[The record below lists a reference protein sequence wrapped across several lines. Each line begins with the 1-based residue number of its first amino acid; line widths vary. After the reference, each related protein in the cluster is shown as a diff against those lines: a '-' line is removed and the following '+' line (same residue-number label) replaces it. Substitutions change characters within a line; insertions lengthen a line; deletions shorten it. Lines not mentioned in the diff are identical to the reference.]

1 LERLQVRMVYKRRW
15 PPKVWVQAN
24 RKPLLCMYI
33 RSDESCIHNL
43 AAFQLCLAGGE
54 TPIRRRQIVAT
65 SLQVPAPPSFGAKAT
80 IILSLKWA
88 QCGLVTRFGLLLWFI
103 TSANGLYTQNTW
115 LKSRSH
121 ALGII
126 FVLDLKMETPYSR

>member
-1 LERLQVRMVYKRRW
+1 
-15 PPKVWVQAN
+15 
-24 RKPLLCMYI
+24 MYI

-80 IILSLKWA
+80 IILSLNNA
-88 QCGLVTRFGLLLWFI
+88 GLLRA
-103 TSANGLYTQNTW
+103 SAFYYGLLRQQMDCTPRTLGSRAGAVH
-115 LKSRSH
+115 LK
-121 ALGII
+121 LYLYWI
-126 FVLDLKMETPYSR
+126 